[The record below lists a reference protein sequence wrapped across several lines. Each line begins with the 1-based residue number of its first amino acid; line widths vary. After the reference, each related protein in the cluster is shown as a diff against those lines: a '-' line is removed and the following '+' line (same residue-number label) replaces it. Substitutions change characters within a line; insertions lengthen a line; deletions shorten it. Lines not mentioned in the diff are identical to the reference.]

1 MIALTPT
8 TQRLRLRR
16 LSATFLL
23 AALAFLASSCA
34 NFRKLG
40 KDLKMLDN
48 DYRISGIV
56 PNADDYKVPVRA
68 VVVEWDP
75 SSNQVFSGDRVDLTS
90 GGAFL
95 FLVESPLNQYVAA
108 YADQNRDGKYNPGEA
123 AWIHSGADGK
133 PTPVSL
139 SNSQRLVRVK
149 GMLASAKSIPAGL
162 MQAVTAALG
171 GKKVEDVIR
180 KHGIRFALGETAELD
195 EPRFAATRGEDGLW
209 TPATFAIE
217 SGFGIYF
224 LDRFDASKTPVLFVH
239 GAAGSPQ
246 DWRLAMEKLDRDRY
260 QAWFYVYPSGMRLAQ
275 AGSALN
281 DGVKLLHQ
289 RYGFER
295 LHVVAH
301 SMGGLV
307 SRDFIIKN
315 HILGGHRYI
324 NTFITFSSPW
334 DGHEAA
340 AMGVKFAPKVVP
352 SWYDMAHGSEFLTA
366 LYDKRLKGAVNHHLF
381 YSHKA
386 SKSPILPPENDGT
399 VSVASQKRKEAV
411 HDAVD
416 VRGFD
421 EDHVSILSSRASLR
435 AADAI
440 LDAAGR

>member
-90 GGAFL
+90 GGAYL

-133 PTPVSL
+133 PSPVSL

-149 GMLASAKSIPAGL
+149 GMLASATSIPAGL
-162 MQAVTAALG
+162 MQAVAAALG

-195 EPRFAATRGEDGLW
+195 D
-209 TPATFAIE
+209 PAIRRNP
-217 SGFGIYF
+217 G
-224 LDRFDASKTPVLFVH
+224 
-239 GAAGSPQ
+239 
-246 DWRLAMEKLDRDRY
+246 
-260 QAWFYVYPSGMRLAQ
+260 
-275 AGSALN
+275 
-281 DGVKLLHQ
+281 
-289 RYGFER
+289 
-295 LHVVAH
+295 
-301 SMGGLV
+301 
-307 SRDFIIKN
+307 
-315 HILGGHRYI
+315 
-324 NTFITFSSPW
+324 
-334 DGHEAA
+334 
-340 AMGVKFAPKVVP
+340 
-352 SWYDMAHGSEFLTA
+352 
-366 LYDKRLKGAVNHHLF
+366 
-381 YSHKA
+381 
-386 SKSPILPPENDGT
+386 
-399 VSVASQKRKEAV
+399 
-411 HDAVD
+411 
-416 VRGFD
+416 
-421 EDHVSILSSRASLR
+421 
-435 AADAI
+435 
-440 LDAAGR
+440 